1 MTYKKVILDDSVLD
15 LDSWLPQ
22 EAIDALTEIVYDI
35 KVDNRESDFEI
46 FKLSETSLEKNN
58 SEGKKDDY
66 FIKVNKLKYSEVKTM
81 TEFEYGVLM
90 QEAA

>member
-1 MTYKKVILDDSVLD
+1 MTYKKVILDDSILD

-35 KVDNRESDFEI
+35 KVDNREFDFEI

-58 SEGKKDDY
+58 PEGKKDDY
-66 FIKVNKLKYSEVKTM
+66 FIKVNKLKYSDVKTM